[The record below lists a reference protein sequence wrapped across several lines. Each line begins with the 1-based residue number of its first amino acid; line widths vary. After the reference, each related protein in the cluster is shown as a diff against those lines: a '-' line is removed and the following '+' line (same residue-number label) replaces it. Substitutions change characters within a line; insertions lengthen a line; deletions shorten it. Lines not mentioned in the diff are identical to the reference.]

1 VIRFATGSKS
11 TDSRNPPDARVWHIA
26 AAVLVALIFVI
37 DTQTPANIAVPVLYV
52 VPTVLFVSGS
62 GFAEP
67 LIVAAAATVLTAVG
81 HYLAPQVAEPETGT
95 VNRLIA
101 TVVIWATAGF
111 VVAYKRIV
119 ERWMQQVSTANE
131 ALHSSLRRLK
141 DVEYALDSSAIVA
154 ATDQTGR
161 ITFANDKFCEIS
173 KYSREELLGQD
184 HRIINSGHH
193 PKEYIRELWR
203 TIANGQVW
211 RGELRNRAKD
221 GTYYWVDTTIVPFL
235 NEHGKPWQYLSIRND
250 ISQRKVAEQK
260 LLDEAAL
267 TQLGQL
273 SAVVAHEVRNPLAAV
288 KGSLQVLAK
297 RFPPDVPGREII
309 PPLIARI
316 DTLNETVK
324 DILTYSRPN
333 PPKLQR
339 LNLQVLV
346 RDIVSTAQAV
356 IPAVPI
362 HMSAEPVTV
371 MADPEMLR
379 AALLNLLLNATQAM
393 AGSPAGSSADT
404 PESEAPGAARSH
416 APKLDGGVEVQT
428 TLRDDRVSVFVLD
441 RGPGLPQA
449 VRDRLFQPFVTTRR
463 GGTGLGLAI
472 AHRLTVL
479 QGGTLTM
486 QDRPDG
492 GTVATLT
499 LPLSEVRAS

>member
-1 VIRFATGSKS
+1 
-11 TDSRNPPDARVWHIA
+11 
-26 AAVLVALIFVI
+26 LIFVV

-62 GFAEP
+62 RFAEP
-67 LIVAAAATVLTAVG
+67 LIVAAVASVLTAVG
-81 HYLAPQVAEPETGT
+81 HYLAPQVADPETGT
-95 VNRLIA
+95 VNRIIA

-119 ERWMQQVSTANE
+119 ERSTQQLSTANE
-131 ALHSSLRRLK
+131 ALHTSLRRLK

-161 ITFANDKFCEIS
+161 ITYANDKFCEIS
-173 KYSREELLGQD
+173 KYSRDELLGQD
-184 HRIINSGHH
+184 HRIINSGYH
-193 PKEYIRELWR
+193 PKDYIRDLWR
-203 TIANGQVW
+203 TIANGRVW

-250 ISQRKVAEQK
+250 ISQRKLAEQK

-297 RFPPDVPGREII
+297 RFPPDVAGREII

-339 LNLQVLV
+339 LNLQVVV
-346 RDIVSTAQAV
+346 RDIASTAQAV
-356 IPAVPI
+356 IPSVPI
-362 HMSAEPVTV
+362 HVSAEPVTV

-393 AGSPAGSSADT
+393 AGSSPGGSGGDPPDSDT
-404 PESEAPGAARSH
+404 PGGTRSH
-416 APKLDGGVEVQT
+416 GPKIDGGVEVQT
-428 TLRDDRVSVFVLD
+428 TLGHDRVSVAVLD

-499 LPLSEVRAS
+499 LPLSEARAS